1 VPPERR
7 HFIEGA
13 PVPSI
18 CEFVSEYRT
27 DVIVMGTVQ
36 NKGLSKLLGTTA
48 EQLLH
53 RASCSVLALKPGRLL
68 QS

>member
-1 VPPERR
+1 
-7 HFIEGA
+7 
-13 PVPSI
+13 VPSI